1 MMELI
6 RIDTQKA
13 YEQLRERIVRLQLP
27 PGALID
33 EQQLSDELDLSPS
46 TIREAIKLLAHDGLV
61 QVTPRHGLYVAP
73 VSLEDLAQLS
83 EMREALESLCARLA
97 AQRATSDELAVLEAL
112 RQEHQ
117 DIAAT
122 DSERLFELDHRFHQA
137 IARAAHNKYLARTL
151 ETFFGLSQRLWY
163 LALPEIAALP
173 AAVEKHLDL
182 AAAIQAG
189 DADTAERLMRAHV
202 KGFYDEV
209 KEILAAKLG

>member
-13 YEQLRERIVRLQLP
+13 YEQLREQIVRLQLA

-33 EQQLSDELDLSPS
+33 EQQLSAELDLSP
-46 TIREAIKLLAHDGLV
+46 TAIREAIKLLAHDGLV

-83 EMREALESLCARLA
+83 EMRESLEALCAHLA
-97 AQRATSDELAVLEAL
+97 AQRATADDLAVLEAL
-112 RQEHQ
+112 RREHHS
-117 DIAAT
+117 IAAS

-173 AAVEKHLDL
+173 AAVEEHVHL

-189 DADTAERLMRAHV
+189 DADRAERLMRAHV

-209 KEILAAKLG
+209 KEILAVKLG